1 MAGWG
6 QELVGRSQVCACNI
20 KFSVT
25 VTQPWPLWV
34 PLHRVPRLPFLHHGE
49 TYLCEAG
56 NPTGA
61 VR

>member
-1 MAGWG
+1 MVGGAGTGWKEPGLCLEYQG
-6 QELVGRSQVCACNI
+6 QCHRDAAVATL
-20 KFSVT
+20 
-25 VTQPWPLWV
+25 V